1 VKHSG
6 SGLGRVTRLGV
17 LLSAT
22 ALLASPALAGCSAMN
37 PVATATT
44 YAASDGVNGSIEDPA
59 AGVAVQLRNF
69 LVVGTKK
76 GSPGALI
83 GAVVNQG
90 TKDVEVKFTVLDAA
104 GQSPV
109 GTGSITVKPGELM
122 QIGPAGTPVSLASMP
137 TDAGTVIK
145 LKADTAAGGQML
157 DLPVL
162 AAEGAYAS
170 LAPSA

>member
-1 VKHSG
+1 MKHSG

-22 ALLASPALAGCSAMN
+22 ALLAGPALVGCSAMN

-44 YAASDGVNGSIEDPA
+44 YAASDGMNGSIEDPA
-59 AGVAVQLRNF
+59 TGVAVQLRNF
-69 LVVGTKK
+69 LVVGTTK

-90 TKDVEVKFTVLDAA
+90 TKDIKVDFTVLDAA

-109 GTGSITVKPGELM
+109 GTGSVTVKPGELM
-122 QIGPAGTPVSLASMP
+122 QVGPAGTPVTLASMP
-137 TDAGTVIK
+137 TDAGAVIK
-145 LKADTAAGGQML
+145 LKVDTVSGGEML
-157 DLPVL
+157 NLPVL
-162 AAEGAYAS
+162 AAEGPYAS